1 MSRILSAI
9 TALLLVGALAAC
21 RGNDEFSRFVEI
33 DRAAWG
39 YGDTVTVV
47 VSHLDSL
54 PSKKLSVGVVHNDD
68 FPYQNLWVEVSYTDS
83 IGKLYR
89 DSVNLQLADE
99 FGRWQGKS
107 LAGSHQYEA
116 TLSHAFPLA
125 DSTRVNLR
133 HIMRVDT
140 VRGIERVGLTVSRL
154 P

>member
-1 MSRILSAI
+1 M
-9 TALLLVGALAAC
+9 
-21 RGNDEFSRFVEI
+21 
-33 DRAAWG
+33 
-39 YGDTVTVV
+39 
-47 VSHLDSL
+47 
-54 PSKKLSVGVVHNDD
+54 
-68 FPYQNLWVEVSYTDS
+68 SYTDS

-116 TLSHAFPLA
+116 MLNHAFPLA